1 MKTYKMVG
9 RGMAPVIVTAD
20 DPNKAFEQVP
30 GATAAILVTGKRGR
44 KGFGQ

>member
-1 MKTYKMVG
+1 VKTYKMVG
-9 RGMAPVIVTAD
+9 RGITPVIITAED
-20 DPNKAFEQVP
+20 ASKAFEQVP